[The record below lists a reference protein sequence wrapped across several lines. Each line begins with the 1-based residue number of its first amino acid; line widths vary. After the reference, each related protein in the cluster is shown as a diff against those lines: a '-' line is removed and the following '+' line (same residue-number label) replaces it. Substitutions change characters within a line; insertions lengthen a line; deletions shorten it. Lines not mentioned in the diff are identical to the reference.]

1 MLFEADAVWREAVCS
16 PSLLCIEWTGSV
28 RPADKEI
35 SDWGWEGR
43 FRSDTFCIV
52 ERTVCGAM
60 PPAGESVFRDAGGV
74 HAHAKL
80 CSSRDVIFSVRRIFW
95 SEQSFGFPISKRP
108 ARCFFR
114 IVETICNHRKCQR
127 RIVVFGM
134 PQKKKIYFYKF
145 AVGIDHVIVDKIVW
159 QQRRVCLKFIF

>member
-1 MLFEADAVWREAVCS
+1 MDAFEADAVWREAVCS

-80 CSSRDVIFSVRRIFW
+80 CSSRDVIFPSAAYSDRSSPSDSQYLSARKMSFSVLLRQSAIIESVSAGLSSSACRRR
-95 SEQSFGFPISKRP
+95 KRY
-108 ARCFFR
+108 
-114 IVETICNHRKCQR
+114 T
-127 RIVVFGM
+127 
-134 PQKKKIYFYKF
+134 
-145 AVGIDHVIVDKIVW
+145 
-159 QQRRVCLKFIF
+159 FINSPLALTM